1 MDDRELAQKIGITED
16 KLKRIIRGQEPL
28 SLEFVHKCAT
38 ALGVSIDQLLTI
50 LGGSSV
56 TEIRERYGL
65 SISEFSQVSGIDKE
79 VISKIETDEMPLTT
93 EIMTQISTAMEQ
105 LDTIMERLAEL
116 ENLDWTGY
124 IRRFFSTERK
134 EFLDQAIQATDD
146 DRIKELL
153 QRPEVS
159 ELMVFPLDGCRHLLD
174 YYISSNQPTQAALI
188 SIMALKGYHYVARYP
203 KKLSEEQRRIALEFS
218 YNQLDLCKKHEFP
231 ECEARCAYDLGIGA
245 AEMEEWEE
253 SEKLLTR
260 AGTIYEH
267 IAVVEPV
274 LYLPFLTEIY
284 LYQSRV
290 FSSRGKDS
298 DARIAVD
305 KAIYAHRIEGI
316 LASMVSQPI
325 SDDLRTQSLAE
336 I

>member
-1 MDDRELAQKIGITED
+1 
-16 KLKRIIRGQEPL
+16 
-28 SLEFVHKCAT
+28 
-38 ALGVSIDQLLTI
+38 
-50 LGGSSV
+50 
-56 TEIRERYGL
+56 
-65 SISEFSQVSGIDKE
+65 
-79 VISKIETDEMPLTT
+79 
-93 EIMTQISTAMEQ
+93 
-105 LDTIMERLAEL
+105 
-116 ENLDWTGY
+116 
-124 IRRFFSTERK
+124 
-134 EFLDQAIQATDD
+134 
-146 DRIKELL
+146 
-153 QRPEVS
+153 
-159 ELMVFPLDGCRHLLD
+159 
-174 YYISSNQPTQAALI
+174 
-188 SIMALKGYHYVARYP
+188 MALKGYHYVARYP

-267 IAVVEPV
+267 IAVAEPV

-336 I
+336 IEQHVARIINDRMLLGARDISIGGTKNYYSCFVSYSHHDSAFVDQLVRHLRNEGVDCWYAPEDIKIGARIQPTLRRAIYRYEKLLLVLSQNSVESEWVEEEFTTARGRERTEKVDILFPICIDDSVEYVKSEWAAYIREARHIADLTRWREEEGVYLKAIKRLLRDLSRDNSTEEHGRP